1 MKSKFFMIFSLA
13 LLFSM
18 ALVACRGTPTPTE
31 APAVPTAVPAATDV
45 PVVEDAIDCMGT
57 SSGDTLTVFSQWSGG
72 EEEKL
77 LTVFAPFVEECG
89 IEIVN
94 ESSRDLAVLDA
105 RVKSDPPDLLFWPDV
120 APLNLYPN
128 ELQDLD
134 ALGADPTSYA
144 SFWLD
149 FGTVSGRWLAVP
161 VKADIK
167 TIIWYSPIQFE
178 TFGYEVPTTF
188 EDLETLV
195 EQMITDGNI
204 PWSMGMESGGA
215 TGWTGSDFV
224 QDVMLVQQGPEFVNG
239 LIGGSVSYDDPG
251 VAEAYAVYQKW
262 ASDSDYTVGGSTG
275 TVNTSFLD
283 AIVKPFADPPEAMM
297 VKQSGFAGGVVTEQF
312 PDLEYGIDFDFFAFP
327 GAQGMQGGADFLMAF
342 GDYAVTQAALSFP
355 TGPEGG
361 KTWAEV
367 GFDLSPNRHAAGNY
381 ADAQLAKKGAALAGA
396 SGFTFDLGDAIGAPF
411 NTAEW
416 KAVVDIALGGDIES
430 ALAGAAAGQRD
441 SLALAPKIDCMGAAT
456 GDTLTVF
463 SQWSGSE
470 GENLLSILAPFADE
484 CGIEIVTEADRD
496 LAVLDARV
504 KSDPPDVLFWP
515 DISPLTLYP
524 DLLQSL
530 DSLGGNA
537 DNYADFWVDTGTA
550 GGNWFAV
557 PVKADIKSIVWYSPI
572 QFEAF
577 GYEIPTSLDA
587 LNTLVEQMVA
597 DGNIPWSMGMESG
610 DATGWTGS
618 DFVQDVLLAQQGPEF
633 VNGIISGSVSY
644 DDPGVVTAY
653 ETYTAWASSETYTIG
668 GSDGTLNTGFLD
680 AILKTFSDPP
690 EAMMV
695 KQSGFA
701 GGVVVEQFPDLEY
714 GTDFD
719 FFAFPGAQGM
729 QGGADFMM
737 AFSDSPV
744 ARAVVSFL
752 TSAEGG
758 TSWARSGFDLS
769 PNAWAVGK
777 YTDPQLAKKAEALAG
792 AAGFTFDM
800 GDAIGAPFNTAE
812 WKALVDTIQGADIAT
827 ALAAAA
833 AAQADALQ

>member
-1 MKSKFFMIFSLA
+1 MKGKFIA
-13 LLFSM
+13 LLTLIMLLS
-18 ALVACRGTPTPTE
+18 LVVTACGGADE
-31 APAVPTAVPAATDV
+31 TDV
-45 PVVEDAIDCMGT
+45 PVAPTTAPPTSAPVVEAGLDCMGAE
-57 SSGDTLTVFSQWSGG
+57 GETLTVFSQWSGA
-72 EEEKL
+72 EEESL
-77 LTVFAPFVEECG
+77 LAIFAPLLEECG

-94 ESSRDLAVLDA
+94 EASRDLAVLDA
-105 RVKSDPPDLLFWPDV
+105 RVNSDPPDLLFWPDI
-120 APLNLYPN
+120 APLNLYTN
-128 ELQDLD
+128 DLQDLD
-134 ALGADPTSYA
+134 AVGADATSYA

-167 TIIWYSPIQFE
+167 TIIWYSPVQFDA
-178 TFGYEVPTTF
+178 FGYDVPTTF

-195 EQMITDGNI
+195 EQMVSDGNV
-204 PWSMGMESGGA
+204 PWSMGMESGSA

-239 LIGGSVSYDDPG
+239 LIAGSVSYDDPG
-251 VAEAYAVYQKW
+251 VVEAYTTYQAW
-262 ASDSDYTVGGSTG
+262 ASDPAYTVGGGTG
-275 TVNTSFLD
+275 TVNTGFLN
-283 AIVKPFADPPEAMM
+283 AIYKPFSDPPEAMM

-342 GDYAVTQAALSFP
+342 GDSTATQAALHFL
-355 TGPEGG
+355 TGPDGG
-361 KTWAEV
+361 AAWAEA
-367 GFDLSPNRHAAGNY
+367 GFDLSPNRHATGNY
-381 ADAQLAKKGAALAGA
+381 ADTQLAKKGDALAGA

-416 KAVVDIALGGDIES
+416 KAVVDTALGGDIES

-441 SLALAPKIDCMGAAT
+441 SLALAPKIDCMGAAA
-456 GDTLTVF
+456 GDTLNVF
-463 SQWSGSE
+463 SQWSGAEEESI
-470 GENLLSILAPFADE
+470 LTILAPFVDE
-484 CGIEIVTEADRD
+484 CGIEIVNEASRD

-524 DLLQSL
+524 DLLEPL
-530 DSLGGNA
+530 DGLGANV
-537 DNYADFWVDTGTA
+537 DNYAGFWVDTGTA

-557 PVKADIKSIVWYSPI
+557 PVKADIKTIVWYSPI
-572 QFEAF
+572 TFETF
-577 GYEIPTSLDA
+577 GYAVPTSFADLEA
-587 LNTLVEQMVA
+587 LVDQMVA

-618 DFVQDVLLAQQGPEF
+618 DFVQDVLLAQQGPDF
-633 VNGIISGSVSY
+633 VNGIISGNVAY
-644 DDPGVVTAY
+644 DDPGVVSAY
-653 ETYTAWASSETYTIG
+653 ETYVGWASSETFTVG
-668 GSDGTLNTGFLD
+668 GGVGTLNTGFLE
-680 AILKTFSDPP
+680 AIYKPFSDPP

-701 GGVVVEQFPDLEY
+701 GGVVTEQFPDLEY

-737 AFSDSPV
+737 AFGDSPV

-769 PNAWAVGK
+769 PNSWAVGK
-777 YTDPQLAKKAEALAG
+777 YTDPQLAKKAEALAA

-812 WKALVDTIQGADIAT
+812 WKALVDTIQGEDIAT

-833 AAQADALQ
+833 AAQVDALQ